1 MAAPRFLGSAPD
13 AQSHLVTLADD
24 EAHHARR
31 VLRLGRGDTV
41 RVFDGLGHEWEGTI
55 HESAARSVTVA
66 VARAVDVVPEPAV
79 EVTLAVGVLK
89 GDQMDTVV
97 RESTALGVSV
107 IVPLVSSRVVA
118 PSRARTEAAHARWR
132 RVAVQSAKQCGR
144 AVVPTLGAPA
154 KFADVLTDASYDVRI
169 MLAEPGT
176 GAGTTDDPAPAKPT
190 EGPSARPRAVLLVG
204 PEGGWSADE
213 VGLAA
218 SHGVHRWRLGPR
230 TIRAEL
236 VPTVALAALWTIW
249 GWS

>member
-31 VLRLGRGDTV
+31 VLRLGRGDVV
-41 RVFDGLGHEWEGTI
+41 RVFDGLGHEWEGTV
-55 HESAARSVTVA
+55 HESAARGVTIA
-66 VARAVDVVPEPAV
+66 ITRAVDAVPEPAV
-79 EVTLAVGVLK
+79 AVTLAVGLLK

-97 RESTALGVSV
+97 RESTALGVSA
-107 IVPLVSSRVVA
+107 ILPLVSSRVVA
-118 PSRARTEAAHARWR
+118 PKRARVEAAHARWR
-132 RVAVQSAKQCGR
+132 RVAVQAARQCGR
-144 AVVPTLGAPA
+144 AVVPTIVPA
-154 KFADVLTDASYDVRI
+154 ATLAEVLTDESYEVHI

-176 GAGTTDDPAPAKPT
+176 GAGTTDDPAPARPVD
-190 EGPSARPRAVLLVG
+190 GRSARPRAVLLVG

-218 SHGVHRWRLGPR
+218 THGVYRWRLGPR

-236 VPTVALAALWTIW
+236 VPTVALAALWTVW